1 MLRPAVLGLL
11 LACAATLCSSAVV
24 PEQTVSLLFAQTAGD
39 LNEFPKQ
46 GETVV
51 VNPWHYLHRMSMNR
65 LMIASTAPF
74 MGSMGPNPSDGC
86 MWGLPMQLSWLLN
99 SGRLADP
106 TGQTTCGVETED
118 RMCISPNSWWA
129 CQNYF
134 VSAIPFLCAAEQGM
148 LGAGVMVQMENPDGF
163 EEYCTTYA
171 DCSAKYPEVVAKW
184 DAFYQGLKA
193 SVDSTLPDNE
203 KKDALLGLFWDG
215 QMTSMRTAAVCKAK
229 QSSYSPVETSFANNW
244 MVSAEYV
251 AGARFH
257 FNLDNAV
264 MFAAPMPTRLLKEGD
279 NPPDIADLTTEE
291 NHTLTTFSWINSIN
305 NALGGTLVNLWHR
318 AMCSVSTREKG
329 RDMMSQLMLNPA
341 FATNT
346 FVSIIT
352 EMVIN
357 C

>member
-1 MLRPAVLGLL
+1 MYTSPTHSIGPVLTWLSCSL
-11 LACAATLCSSAVV
+11 QIHCLSHAATGSPRPSPGMCSHPLQLCCGPRANRL
-24 PEQTVSLLFAQTAGD
+24 LLFAQTAGD

-148 LGAGVMVQMENPDGF
+148 LGAGVQMENPDGF

-184 DAFYQGLKA
+184 DAFYQA

-215 QMTSMRTAAVCKAK
+215 QMTSMRTAAVCK
-229 QSSYSPVETSFANNW
+229 
-244 MVSAEYV
+244 
-251 AGARFH
+251 
-257 FNLDNAV
+257 
-264 MFAAPMPTRLLKEGD
+264 EGD
-279 NPPDIADLTTEE
+279 NPPDI
-291 NHTLTTFSWINSIN
+291 NVIINCQSYY
-305 NALGGTLVNLWHR
+305 LPGGTLVNLWHR

>member
-1 MLRPAVLGLL
+1 SLCLWSFTLVL
-11 LACAATLCSSAVV
+11 
-24 PEQTVSLLFAQTAGD
+24 
-39 LNEFPKQ
+39 LNPCQPQ

-148 LGAGVMVQMENPDGF
+148 LGAGVTVQMENPDGF

-251 AGARFH
+251 AGAHKYMFLNYESH
-257 FNLDNAV
+257 FYNLSN
-264 MFAAPMPTRLLKEGD
+264 FGIPL
-279 NPPDIADLTTEE
+279 IEE
-291 NHTLTTFSWINSIN
+291 NHTNYL
-305 NALGGTLVNLWHR
+305 LLDQY
-318 AMCSVSTREKG
+318 TREKG